1 MRRKRSS
8 QLYNSSKNQRCRH
21 IVLSSTLLLK
31 NKKIKI
37 HHFQALQIKEIRAEE
52 AKQGEVIKETM
63 IETSNKKEV
72 KTAIKIKRREE
83 RIRIRSNIINF
94 PLKLK

>member
-21 IVLSSTLLLK
+21 IALSSTLLLK

-37 HHFQALQIKEIRAEE
+37 HQFQALQIKEIRAEE
-52 AKQGEVIKETM
+52 AKQGLIKETM
-63 IETSNKKEV
+63 IETCNKKEV

-83 RIRIRSNIINF
+83 RIRKRSNIINF
-94 PLKLK
+94 PLNLK